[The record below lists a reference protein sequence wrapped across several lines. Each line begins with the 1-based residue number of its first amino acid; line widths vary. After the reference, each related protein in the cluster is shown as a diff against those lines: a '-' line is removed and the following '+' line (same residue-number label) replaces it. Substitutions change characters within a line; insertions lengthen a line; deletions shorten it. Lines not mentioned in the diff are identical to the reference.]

1 MLALQVKTSYSLLSS
16 LCKIE
21 DLVKKAKE
29 YGYTSLAITDEDNL
43 YGVMPFYETC
53 LKYNIKPIIGVELS
67 LEKKKILLY
76 ARNNKGYKNIIKLV
90 SLKSERD
97 INNGDLTTY
106 KEGTILVMPS
116 YYYDEKIYNI
126 YDEKYIGFTNIKDS
140 LNEKR
145 KTIYINNVA
154 YLNKEDYKYLDYLTM
169 IKTGKTLGAMPL
181 GTQIG
186 RHLQTK
192 EELVAYVGEDILENM
207 ENLASACNVQI
218 TKEEDLLPVYNEE
231 IDAYEYLT
239 KLCHKGLNRRLNNTV
254 PDTYLTRLNYELDII
269 NKMGFCNYFLI
280 VYDYVKYAKQNK
292 ILVGPGRGS
301 AAGSLASY
309 TLGITDIDPIKYNLL
324 FERFLNPERITM
336 PDIDIDFD
344 AERRNEV
351 IDYITQK
358 YGAKKVASI
367 ITFGSLGAKQVIRDV
382 GRVLNIKVS
391 ILDAIS
397 RNLSDTLS
405 DSYQINDTLR
415 KLINSDSNLKKLWDI
430 SLHLEGLPRHTS
442 IHAAGIIISRK
453 NLDECIPLTK
463 TPTGNYVAT
472 YTMNYLE
479 QLGLLKMDLL
489 ALSNL
494 TTINKLINEIRE
506 KEHLNITFSNIPLT
520 DQKTLEIFTNV
531 ETDGIFQFETTGM
544 KNFLT
549 ELKVKNFEDI
559 VLAIALFRP
568 GPMDSIK
575 NFIKVR
581 EGQIKI
587 NYIDEA
593 LRPILSST
601 YGVIIYQEQIMQIAR
616 IMGGYTLAEAD
627 ILRRAMSKKKE
638 DVLIKEKPRFINRLK
653 SRGYKEEVAI
663 KIYDLILKFAG
674 YGFNRSHSVAY
685 AIVAY
690 KMAFLKTYF
699 YKYFM
704 VSILSTCLSSSI
716 KTNTYMCEIRGK
728 NVKILLPNINKS
740 TTTYTV
746 VEEGILPPLNIV
758 RELGPLL
765 VGEIIKERENE
776 PYTSF
781 IDFVI
786 RMYSKGITRK
796 YLIKLING
804 GCFTDYNRQTLQNN
818 LDKVITYAELISGST
833 AILPPPPEITI
844 YEEYSKEELLSLEI
858 NTFGLYLTESPVSK
872 YKGPKDINTKELKNH
887 FNQKIYIILVID
899 TIKEAITKNNDVM
912 AFITGSDEYGSITV
926 TLFPDLYKEFRNL
939 AKRDIIRVFGRV
951 ERRFDRYQVV
961 AKEVRILGYNE
972 KK

>member
-29 YGYTSLAITDEDNL
+29 YGYTSLAITDENNL

-67 LEKKKILLY
+67 LENKKILLY

-90 SLKSERD
+90 SLKSEKN
-97 INNGDLTTY
+97 INNEDLTTH

-169 IKTGKTLGAMPL
+169 IKEGKTLGTMPL
-181 GTQIG
+181 GTGIG

-192 EELVAYVGEDILENM
+192 EELVAYIGEEILENM
-207 ENLASACNVQI
+207 ENLASNCNVQI
-218 TKEEDLLPVYNEE
+218 TKEENILPIYNEE

-254 PDTYLTRLNYELDII
+254 PDTYLTRLNYELDVI
-269 NKMGFCNYFLI
+269 NKMGFCDYFLI

-382 GRVLNIKVS
+382 GRVLNIKIS

-397 RNLSDTLS
+397 RNLSETLS
-405 DSYQINDTLR
+405 ASYQTNDTLR
-415 KLINSDSNLKKLWDI
+415 KLINSDTTLKKLWDI

-442 IHAAGIIISRK
+442 LHAAGIIISRK

-472 YTMNYLE
+472 YTMNHLE

-506 KEHLNITFSNIPLT
+506 KEHLNITFNNIPLT
-520 DQKTLEIFTNV
+520 DQKTIEIFTNV

-568 GPMDSIK
+568 GPMDSIN

-581 EGQIKI
+581 EGKIKI

-593 LRPILSST
+593 LQPILSST

-616 IMGGYTLAEAD
+616 VMGGYTLAEAD

-638 DVLIKEKPRFINRLK
+638 DILIKEKPRFINRLQ

-704 VSILSTCLSSSI
+704 ANTLSTCLSSSI
-716 KTNTYMCEIRGK
+716 KTNTYICEIRGK
-728 NVKILLPNINKS
+728 NIKIQLPNINKS

-765 VGEIIKERENE
+765 VAEIIKERETK
-776 PYTSF
+776 PFTTF

-786 RMYSKGITRK
+786 RMNNKGLTK
-796 YLIKLING
+796 KHLIKLING
-804 GCFTDYNRQTLQNN
+804 GCFTDYNRQTLQKN
-818 LDKVITYAELISGST
+818 LDKIINYAELISAST
-833 AILPPPPEITI
+833 TILPPPPQITK
-844 YEEYSKEELLSLEI
+844 YEEYTKEELLSLEI

-872 YKGPKDINTKELKNH
+872 YKGPSDINTKELKNH
-887 FNQKIYIILVID
+887 YNQKIHIILVID
-899 TIKEAITKNNDVM
+899 TIKEAITKNNDIM
-912 AFITGSDEYGSITV
+912 SFITGSDEYGSITI
-926 TLFPDLYKEFRNL
+926 TLFPDLYKKFQNL
-939 AKRDIIRVFGRV
+939 SKRDIIRVFGRV

-961 AKEVRILGYNE
+961 AKEIRILGQNE

>member
-97 INNGDLTTY
+97 INNEDLTTY
-106 KEGTILVMPS
+106 KEDTILVMPS

-218 TKEEDLLPVYNEE
+218 TKDEDLLPVYNEK

-765 VGEIIKERENE
+765 VGEIIKERETK
-776 PYTSF
+776 PFTSF

-926 TLFPDLYKEFRNL
+926 TIFPDLYKEFRNL

>member
-765 VGEIIKERENE
+765 VGEIIKERENK

>member
-43 YGVMPFYETC
+43 YGVMPFYEIC
-53 LKYNIKPIIGVELS
+53 HKYNIKPIIGVELS
-67 LEKKKILLY
+67 LQNKKILLY

-90 SLKSERD
+90 SLKSERSLT
-97 INNGDLTTY
+97 NEDLSTY

-116 YYYDEKIYNI
+116 YYYDDEIYNI
-126 YDEKYIGFTNIKDS
+126 YNEKYIGFTNIKDS

-169 IKTGKTLGAMPL
+169 IKEGKTLGTMPL

-186 RHLQTK
+186 RHLQTR

-207 ENLASACNVQI
+207 ENLASNCNVQI
-218 TKEEDLLPVYNEE
+218 TKEEDLLPIYNEE

-239 KLCHKGLNRRLNNTV
+239 KLCHKGLNRRLNNNV
-254 PDTYLTRLNYELDII
+254 PDTYITRLNYELDVI

-309 TLGITDIDPIKYNLL
+309 TLGITDIDPIEYNLL

-351 IDYITQK
+351 IDYIIKK
-358 YGAKKVASI
+358 YGQKKVASI

-397 RNLSDTLS
+397 RNLSDTLA
-405 DSYQINDTLR
+405 DSYQTNDTLR
-415 KLINSDSNLKKLWDI
+415 KLINSDNTLGKLWDI

-463 TPTGNYVAT
+463 TPTGSYVAS

-494 TTINKLINEIRE
+494 TTINNLINEIRE
-506 KEHLNITFSNIPLT
+506 KEHLNITFGNIPLT
-520 DQKTLEIFTNV
+520 DKKTLEIFTNV

-549 ELKVKNFEDI
+549 ELKVKDFEDI

-568 GPMDSIK
+568 GPMDSIN

-616 IMGGYTLAEAD
+616 KMGGYTLAEAD

-638 DVLIKEKPRFINRLK
+638 DVLLKEKPRFINRLQEN
-653 SRGYKEEVAI
+653 GYKEEVAI

-704 VSILSTCLSSSI
+704 VSILSTCLSSSL

-728 NVKILLPNINKS
+728 NVKILLPNINTS
-740 TTTYTV
+740 TNTYTV
-746 VEEGILPPLNIV
+746 VADGILPPLNII

-765 VGEIIKERENE
+765 VGEIIKERDIK
-776 PYTSF
+776 PFTSF
-781 IDFVI
+781 IDFVV
-786 RMYSKGITRK
+786 RMYSKGITKK
-796 YLIKLING
+796 YLVKLING
-804 GCFTDYNRQTLQNN
+804 GCFSDYNRKTLQNN
-818 LDKVITYAELISGST
+818 LDKVITYAELISGTTS
-833 AILPPPPEITI
+833 ILPLPPEITI
-844 YEEYSKEELLSLEI
+844 YEEYTKEELLSLEI

-912 AFITGSDEYGSITV
+912 SFITGSDEYGSITV

>member
-67 LEKKKILLY
+67 LEKKRILLY

-97 INNGDLTTY
+97 INNEDLTTY

-192 EELVAYVGEDILENM
+192 EELVAYVGEDILKNM

-405 DSYQINDTLR
+405 DSYQTNDTLR
-415 KLINSDSNLKKLWDI
+415 KLINSDSTLKKLWDI

-765 VGEIIKERENE
+765 VGEIIKERETK
-776 PYTSF
+776 PFTSF

-796 YLIKLING
+796 YLVKLING

-818 LDKVITYAELISGST
+818 LDKVITYAELISGNT

-912 AFITGSDEYGSITV
+912 SFITGSDEYGSITV

-972 KK
+972 MK

>member
-29 YGYTSLAITDEDNL
+29 YGYTSLAITDENNL

-67 LEKKKILLY
+67 LENKKILLY

-90 SLKSERD
+90 SLKSEKN
-97 INNGDLTTY
+97 INNEDLITH

-169 IKTGKTLGAMPL
+169 IKEGKTLGTMPL
-181 GTQIG
+181 GTGIG

-192 EELVAYVGEDILENM
+192 EELVAYVGEEILENM
-207 ENLASACNVQI
+207 ENLTSNCNVQI
-218 TKEEDLLPVYNEE
+218 TKEENILPIYNEE

-254 PDTYLTRLNYELDII
+254 PDTYLTRLNYELDVI
-269 NKMGFCNYFLI
+269 NKMGFCDYFLI

-382 GRVLNIKVS
+382 GRVLNIKIS

-405 DSYQINDTLR
+405 ASYQTNDTLR
-415 KLINSDSNLKKLWDI
+415 KLINSDTTLKKLWDI

-442 IHAAGIIISRK
+442 LHAAGIIISRK

-472 YTMNYLE
+472 YTMNHLE

-506 KEHLNITFSNIPLT
+506 KEHLNITFNNIPLT
-520 DQKTLEIFTNV
+520 DQKTIEIFTNV

-568 GPMDSIK
+568 GPMDSIN

-581 EGQIKI
+581 EGKIKI

-593 LRPILSST
+593 LQPILSST

-616 IMGGYTLAEAD
+616 VMGGYTLAEAD

-638 DVLIKEKPRFINRLK
+638 DILIKEKPRFINRLQ

-704 VSILSTCLSSSI
+704 ANTLSTCLSSSI
-716 KTNTYMCEIRGK
+716 KTNTYICEIRGK
-728 NVKILLPNINKS
+728 NIKIQLPNINKS

-765 VGEIIKERENE
+765 VAEIIKERETK
-776 PYTSF
+776 PFTTF

-786 RMYSKGITRK
+786 RMNNKGITK
-796 YLIKLING
+796 KHLIKLING
-804 GCFTDYNRQTLQNN
+804 GCFTDYNRQTLQKN
-818 LDKVITYAELISGST
+818 LDKVITYAELISTST

-844 YEEYSKEELLSLEI
+844 YEEYTKEELLSLEI
-858 NTFGLYLTESPVSK
+858 NTFGFYLTESPVSK
-872 YKGPKDINTKELKNH
+872 YKGPSDINTKELKNH
-887 FNQKIYIILVID
+887 YNQKIHIILVID
-899 TIKEAITKNNDVM
+899 NIKEAITKNNDIM
-912 AFITGSDEYGSITV
+912 SFITGSDEYGSITV
-926 TLFPDLYKEFRNL
+926 TLFPDLYKKFQKL
-939 AKRDIIRVFGRV
+939 SKRDIIRVFGRV

-961 AKEVRILGYNE
+961 AKEVRILGQNE

>member
-29 YGYTSLAITDEDNL
+29 YGYTSLAITDENNL

-67 LEKKKILLY
+67 LENKKILLY

-90 SLKSERD
+90 SLKSEKN
-97 INNGDLTTY
+97 INNEDLTTH

-169 IKTGKTLGAMPL
+169 IKEGKTLGTMPL
-181 GTQIG
+181 GTGIG

-192 EELVAYVGEDILENM
+192 EELVAYVGEEILENM
-207 ENLASACNVQI
+207 ENLASNCNVQI
-218 TKEEDLLPVYNEE
+218 TKEENILPIYNEE

-254 PDTYLTRLNYELDII
+254 PDTYLTRLNYELDVI
-269 NKMGFCNYFLI
+269 NKMGFCDYFLI
-280 VYDYVKYAKQNK
+280 VYDYVKYAKQNN

-382 GRVLNIKVS
+382 GRVLNIKIS

-397 RNLSDTLS
+397 RNLSETLS
-405 DSYQINDTLR
+405 ASYQTNDTLR
-415 KLINSDSNLKKLWDI
+415 KLINSDTTLKKLWDI
-430 SLHLEGLPRHTS
+430 SLHIEGLPRHTS
-442 IHAAGIIISRK
+442 LHAAGIIISRK

-472 YTMNYLE
+472 YTMNHLE

-506 KEHLNITFSNIPLT
+506 KEHLNITFNNIPLT
-520 DQKTLEIFTNV
+520 DQKTIEIFTNV

-568 GPMDSIK
+568 GPMDSIN

-581 EGQIKI
+581 EGKIKI

-593 LRPILSST
+593 LQPILSST

-616 IMGGYTLAEAD
+616 VMGGYTLAEAD

-638 DVLIKEKPRFINRLK
+638 DILIKEKPRFINRLQ

-690 KMAFLKTYF
+690 KMAFLKTNF

-704 VSILSTCLSSSI
+704 ANILSTCLSSSI
-716 KTNTYMCEIRGK
+716 KTNTYICEIRGK
-728 NVKILLPNINKS
+728 N
-740 TTTYTV
+740 T
-746 VEEGILPPLNIV
+746 
-758 RELGPLL
+758 
-765 VGEIIKERENE
+765 
-776 PYTSF
+776 
-781 IDFVI
+781 
-786 RMYSKGITRK
+786 IT
-796 YLIKLING
+796 
-804 GCFTDYNRQTLQNN
+804 
-818 LDKVITYAELISGST
+818 
-833 AILPPPPEITI
+833 
-844 YEEYSKEELLSLEI
+844 
-858 NTFGLYLTESPVSK
+858 K
-872 YKGPKDINTKELKNH
+872 YK
-887 FNQKIYIILVID
+887 
-899 TIKEAITKNNDVM
+899 
-912 AFITGSDEYGSITV
+912 
-926 TLFPDLYKEFRNL
+926 
-939 AKRDIIRVFGRV
+939 
-951 ERRFDRYQVV
+951 
-961 AKEVRILGYNE
+961 
-972 KK
+972 

>member
-29 YGYTSLAITDEDNL
+29 YGYTSLAITDENNL

-67 LEKKKILLY
+67 LENKKILLY

-90 SLKSERD
+90 SLKSEKN
-97 INNGDLTTY
+97 INNEDLITH

-169 IKTGKTLGAMPL
+169 IKEGKILGTMPL
-181 GTQIG
+181 GTAIG

-207 ENLASACNVQI
+207 ENLASNCNVQI
-218 TKEEDLLPVYNEE
+218 TKEENILPIYNEE

-254 PDTYLTRLNYELDII
+254 PDTYLTRLNYELDVI

-301 AAGSLASY
+301 AAGSLVSY

-382 GRVLNIKVS
+382 GRVLNIKIS
-391 ILDAIS
+391 IIDAIS

-405 DSYQINDTLR
+405 ASYQTNDTLR
-415 KLINSDSNLKKLWDI
+415 KLINSDTTLKKLWDI

-442 IHAAGIIISRK
+442 LHAAGIIISSK

-494 TTINKLINEIRE
+494 TTINKLINEIHE
-506 KEHLNITFSNIPLT
+506 KEHLNITFNNIPLT

-568 GPMDSIK
+568 GPMDSIN

-581 EGQIKI
+581 EGKIKI

-593 LRPILSST
+593 LQQILSST

-616 IMGGYTLAEAD
+616 VMGGYTLAEAD

-638 DVLIKEKPRFINRLK
+638 DILIKEKTRFINRLK
-653 SRGYKEEVAI
+653 SHGYKEEVAI

-690 KMAFLKTYF
+690 KMAFLKTHF

-704 VSILSTCLSSSI
+704 ANILSTCLSSSL
-716 KTNTYMCEIRGK
+716 KTNTYICEIRGK
-728 NVKILLPNINKS
+728 NIKILLPNINKS

-765 VGEIIKERENE
+765 VAEIIKERETK
-776 PYTSF
+776 PFTTF

-786 RMYSKGITRK
+786 RMNNKGLTK
-796 YLIKLING
+796 KHLIKLING
-804 GCFTDYNRQTLQNN
+804 GCFTDYNRQTLQKN
-818 LDKVITYAELISGST
+818 LDKIINYAELISAST
-833 AILPPPPEITI
+833 TILPPPPQITK
-844 YEEYSKEELLSLEI
+844 YEEYTKEELLSLEI

-872 YKGPKDINTKELKNH
+872 YKGPSDINTKELKNH
-887 FNQKIYIILVID
+887 YNQKIHIILVID
-899 TIKEAITKNNDVM
+899 TIKEAITKNNDIM
-912 AFITGSDEYGSITV
+912 SFITGSDEYGSITI
-926 TLFPDLYKEFRNL
+926 TLFPDLYKKFQNL
-939 AKRDIIRVFGRV
+939 SKRDIIRVFGRV

-961 AKEVRILGYNE
+961 AKEVRILGQNE

>member
-29 YGYTSLAITDEDNL
+29 YGYTSLAITDENNL

-67 LEKKKILLY
+67 LENKKILLY

-90 SLKSERD
+90 SLKSEKN
-97 INNGDLTTY
+97 INNEDLTTH

-169 IKTGKTLGAMPL
+169 IKEGKTLGTMPL
-181 GTQIG
+181 GTGIG

-192 EELVAYVGEDILENM
+192 EELVAYVGEEILENM
-207 ENLASACNVQI
+207 ENLASNCNVQI
-218 TKEEDLLPVYNEE
+218 TKEENILPIYNEE

-254 PDTYLTRLNYELDII
+254 PDTYLTRLNYELDVI

-382 GRVLNIKVS
+382 GRVLNIKIS

-405 DSYQINDTLR
+405 ASYQTNDTLR
-415 KLINSDSNLKKLWDI
+415 KLINSDTTLKKLWDI

-442 IHAAGIIISRK
+442 LHAAGIIISRK

-472 YTMNYLE
+472 YTMNHLE

-506 KEHLNITFSNIPLT
+506 KEHLNITFNNIPLT
-520 DQKTLEIFTNV
+520 DQKTIEIFTNV

-568 GPMDSIK
+568 GPMDSIN

-581 EGQIKI
+581 EGKIKI

-593 LRPILSST
+593 LQPILSST

-616 IMGGYTLAEAD
+616 VMGGYTLAEAD

-638 DVLIKEKPRFINRLK
+638 DILIKEKPRFINRLK
-653 SRGYKEEVAI
+653 SHGYKEEVAI

-704 VSILSTCLSSSI
+704 ANILSTCLSSSI
-716 KTNTYMCEIRGK
+716 KTNTYICEIRGK
-728 NVKILLPNINKS
+728 NIKIQLPNINKS

-765 VGEIIKERENE
+765 VAEIIKERETK
-776 PYTSF
+776 PFTTF

-786 RMYSKGITRK
+786 RMNNKGITK
-796 YLIKLING
+796 KHLIKLING
-804 GCFTDYNRQTLQNN
+804 GCFTDYNRQTLQKN
-818 LDKVITYAELISGST
+818 LDKVITYAELISTST

-844 YEEYSKEELLSLEI
+844 YEEYTKEELLSLEI
-858 NTFGLYLTESPVSK
+858 NTFGFYLTESPVSK
-872 YKGPKDINTKELKNH
+872 YKGPSDINTKELKNH
-887 FNQKIYIILVID
+887 YNQKIHIILVID
-899 TIKEAITKNNDVM
+899 NIKEAITKNNDIM
-912 AFITGSDEYGSITV
+912 SFITGSDEYGSITV
-926 TLFPDLYKEFRNL
+926 TLFPDLYKKFQKL
-939 AKRDIIRVFGRV
+939 SKRDIIRVFGRV

-961 AKEVRILGYNE
+961 AKEVRILGQNE

>member
-53 LKYNIKPIIGVELS
+53 LRYNIKPIIGVELS

-90 SLKSERD
+90 SLKSERN
-97 INNGDLTTY
+97 INNEDLITY

-192 EELVAYVGEDILENM
+192 EELVAYVGEDILKNM

-405 DSYQINDTLR
+405 DSYQTNDTLR
-415 KLINSDSNLKKLWDI
+415 KLINSDSTLKKLWDI

-765 VGEIIKERENE
+765 VGEIIKERETK
-776 PYTSF
+776 PFTSF

-796 YLIKLING
+796 YLVKLING

-818 LDKVITYAELISGST
+818 LDKVITYAELISGNT

-912 AFITGSDEYGSITV
+912 SFITGSDEYGSITV

>member
-97 INNGDLTTY
+97 INNEDLTAY

-154 YLNKEDYKYLDYLTM
+154 YLNNEDYKYLDYLTM

-218 TKEEDLLPVYNEE
+218 TKDEDLLPVYNEE

-254 PDTYLTRLNYELDII
+254 PDTYLTRLNYELNII

-405 DSYQINDTLR
+405 DSYQTNDTLR
-415 KLINSDSNLKKLWDI
+415 KLINSDSTLKKLWDI

-442 IHAAGIIISRK
+442 IHAAGIIISQK

-494 TTINKLINEIRE
+494 TTINKLINEIHE

-765 VGEIIKERENE
+765 VGEIIKERENK

-872 YKGPKDINTKELKNH
+872 YKGLKDINTKELKNH

>member
-29 YGYTSLAITDEDNL
+29 YGYTSLAITDENNL

-67 LEKKKILLY
+67 LENKKILLY

-90 SLKSERD
+90 SLKSEKN
-97 INNGDLTTY
+97 INNEDLITH

-169 IKTGKTLGAMPL
+169 IKEGKTLGTMPL
-181 GTQIG
+181 GTGIG

-192 EELVAYVGEDILENM
+192 EELVAYVGEEILENM
-207 ENLASACNVQI
+207 ENLASNCNVQI
-218 TKEEDLLPVYNEE
+218 TKEENILPIYNEE

-254 PDTYLTRLNYELDII
+254 PDTYLTRLNYELDVI

-382 GRVLNIKVS
+382 GRVLNIKIS

-397 RNLSDTLS
+397 RNLSETLS
-405 DSYQINDTLR
+405 ASYQTNDTLR
-415 KLINSDSNLKKLWDI
+415 KLINSDTTLKKLWDI

-442 IHAAGIIISRK
+442 LHAAGIIISRK

-472 YTMNYLE
+472 YTMNHLE

-506 KEHLNITFSNIPLT
+506 KEHLNITFNNIPLT
-520 DQKTLEIFTNV
+520 DQKTIEIFTNV

-568 GPMDSIK
+568 GPMDSIN

-581 EGQIKI
+581 EGKIKI

-593 LRPILSST
+593 LQPILSST

-616 IMGGYTLAEAD
+616 VMGGYTLAEAD

-638 DVLIKEKPRFINRLK
+638 DILIKEKPRFINRLQ

-704 VSILSTCLSSSI
+704 ANILSTCLSSSI
-716 KTNTYMCEIRGK
+716 KTNTYICEIRGK
-728 NVKILLPNINKS
+728 NIKIQLPNINKS

-765 VGEIIKERENE
+765 VAEIIKERETK
-776 PYTSF
+776 PFTTF

-786 RMYSKGITRK
+786 RMNNKGITK
-796 YLIKLING
+796 KHLIKLING
-804 GCFTDYNRQTLQNN
+804 GCFTDYNRQTLQKN
-818 LDKVITYAELISGST
+818 LDKVITYAELISTST
-833 AILPPPPEITI
+833 AILPPPP
-844 YEEYSKEELLSLEI
+844 
-858 NTFGLYLTESPVSK
+858 
-872 YKGPKDINTKELKNH
+872 
-887 FNQKIYIILVID
+887 
-899 TIKEAITKNNDVM
+899 
-912 AFITGSDEYGSITV
+912 
-926 TLFPDLYKEFRNL
+926 
-939 AKRDIIRVFGRV
+939 
-951 ERRFDRYQVV
+951 
-961 AKEVRILGYNE
+961 
-972 KK
+972 

>member
-67 LEKKKILLY
+67 LENKKILLY

-90 SLKSERD
+90 SLKSEKN
-97 INNGDLTTY
+97 INNEDLTTH

-169 IKTGKTLGAMPL
+169 IKEGKTLGTMPL
-181 GTQIG
+181 GTEIG

-207 ENLASACNVQI
+207 ENLASNCNVQI
-218 TKEEDLLPVYNEE
+218 TKEENILPIYNEE

-239 KLCHKGLNRRLNNTV
+239 KLCHKGLNRRLNNNV
-254 PDTYLTRLNYELDII
+254 PNSYLTRLNYELDVI

-309 TLGITDIDPIKYNLL
+309 TLGITDVDPIEYNLL

-351 IDYITQK
+351 IDYITSK

-382 GRVLNIKVS
+382 GRVLNIKIS

-397 RNLSDTLS
+397 RNLTDTLS
-405 DSYQINDTLR
+405 DSYQTNNTLR
-415 KLINSDSNLKKLWDI
+415 KLINSDTTLKKLWDI

-442 IHAAGIIISRK
+442 LHAAGIIISRK
-453 NLDECIPLTK
+453 NLDECIPLAK
-463 TPTGNYVAT
+463 TPSGNYVAT
-472 YTMNYLE
+472 YTMNHLE

-506 KEHLNITFSNIPLT
+506 KEHLNITFNNIPLT
-520 DQKTLEIFTNV
+520 DKKTLEIFTNV

-568 GPMDSIK
+568 GPMDSIN

-581 EGQIKI
+581 EGKIKI
-587 NYIDEA
+587 NYIDES

-616 IMGGYTLAEAD
+616 VMGGYTLAEAD

-704 VSILSTCLSSSI
+704 ANILSTCLSSSI
-716 KTNTYMCEIRGK
+716 KTNTYICEIRGK
-728 NVKILLPNINKS
+728 NIKILLPNINKS
-740 TTTYTV
+740 TTTYTIV
-746 VEEGILPPLNIV
+746 GEGILPPLNIV

-765 VGEIIKERENE
+765 VGEIIKEREIK
-776 PYTSF
+776 PFTTF

-786 RMYSKGITRK
+786 RMYSKGITKK

-804 GCFTDYNRQTLQNN
+804 GCFTDYNRQTLQKN
-818 LDKVITYAELISGST
+818 LDKVITYAELISTST
-833 AILPPPPEITI
+833 TILPPPPEITI
-844 YEEYSKEELLSLEI
+844 YEEYTKEELLSLEI

-872 YKGPKDINTKELKNH
+872 YKNPNDINTKELKKH
-887 FNQKIYIILVID
+887 YNQKIHIILVID
-899 TIKEAITKNNDVM
+899 NIKEAITKNNDIM
-912 AFITGSDEYGSITV
+912 SFITGSDEYGSITV
-926 TLFPDLYKEFRNL
+926 TLFPDLYKKFRNL
-939 AKRDIIRVFGRV
+939 SKRDIIRVFGRV
-951 ERRFDRYQVV
+951 ERRFDQYQVV
-961 AKEVRILGYNE
+961 AKEVRILGQNE

>member
-29 YGYTSLAITDEDNL
+29 YGYTSLAITDENNL

-67 LEKKKILLY
+67 LENKKILLY

-90 SLKSERD
+90 SLKSEKN
-97 INNGDLTTY
+97 INNEDLITH

-169 IKTGKTLGAMPL
+169 IKEGKTLGTMPL
-181 GTQIG
+181 GTGIG

-192 EELVAYVGEDILENM
+192 EELVAYVGEEILENM
-207 ENLASACNVQI
+207 ENLASNCNVQI
-218 TKEEDLLPVYNEE
+218 TKEENILPIYNEE

-254 PDTYLTRLNYELDII
+254 PDTYLTRLNYELDVI

-382 GRVLNIKVS
+382 GRVLNIKIS

-397 RNLSDTLS
+397 RNLSETLS
-405 DSYQINDTLR
+405 ASYQTNDTLR
-415 KLINSDSNLKKLWDI
+415 KLINSDTTLKKLWDI

-442 IHAAGIIISRK
+442 LHAAGIIISRK

-472 YTMNYLE
+472 YTMNHLE

-506 KEHLNITFSNIPLT
+506 KEHLNITFNNIPLT
-520 DQKTLEIFTNV
+520 DQKTIEIFTNV

-568 GPMDSIK
+568 GPMDSIN

-581 EGQIKI
+581 EGKIKI

-593 LRPILSST
+593 LQPILSST
-601 YGVIIYQEQIMQIAR
+601 YGVIIYQEHIMQIAR
-616 IMGGYTLAEAD
+616 VMGGYTLAEAD

-638 DVLIKEKPRFINRLK
+638 DILIKEKPRFINRLQ

-704 VSILSTCLSSSI
+704 ANILSTCLSSSI
-716 KTNTYMCEIRGK
+716 KTNTYICEIRGK
-728 NVKILLPNINKS
+728 NIKIQLPNINKS

-746 VEEGILPPLNIV
+746 V
-758 RELGPLL
+758 
-765 VGEIIKERENE
+765 
-776 PYTSF
+776 
-781 IDFVI
+781 
-786 RMYSKGITRK
+786 
-796 YLIKLING
+796 
-804 GCFTDYNRQTLQNN
+804 
-818 LDKVITYAELISGST
+818 
-833 AILPPPPEITI
+833 
-844 YEEYSKEELLSLEI
+844 
-858 NTFGLYLTESPVSK
+858 
-872 YKGPKDINTKELKNH
+872 
-887 FNQKIYIILVID
+887 
-899 TIKEAITKNNDVM
+899 
-912 AFITGSDEYGSITV
+912 
-926 TLFPDLYKEFRNL
+926 
-939 AKRDIIRVFGRV
+939 
-951 ERRFDRYQVV
+951 
-961 AKEVRILGYNE
+961 
-972 KK
+972 

>member
-43 YGVMPFYETC
+43 YGVMPFYEIC
-53 LKYNIKPIIGVELS
+53 HKYNIKPIIGVELS
-67 LEKKKILLY
+67 LQNKKILLY

-90 SLKSERD
+90 SLKSERSLT
-97 INNGDLTTY
+97 NEDLSTY

-126 YDEKYIGFTNIKDS
+126 YNEKYIGFTNIKDS

-169 IKTGKTLGAMPL
+169 IKEGKTLGTMPL

-186 RHLQTK
+186 RHLQTR

-207 ENLASACNVQI
+207 ENLASNCNVQI
-218 TKEEDLLPVYNEE
+218 TKEEDLLPIYNEE

-239 KLCHKGLNRRLNNTV
+239 KLCHKGLNRRLNNNV
-254 PDTYLTRLNYELDII
+254 PDTYITRLNYELDVI

-309 TLGITDIDPIKYNLL
+309 TLGITDIDPIEYNLL

-351 IDYITQK
+351 IDYIIKK
-358 YGAKKVASI
+358 YGQKKVASI

-397 RNLSDTLS
+397 RNLSDTLA
-405 DSYQINDTLR
+405 DSYQTNDTLR
-415 KLINSDSNLKKLWDI
+415 KLINSDNTLGKLWDI

-453 NLDECIPLTK
+453 NLDESIPLTK
-463 TPTGNYVAT
+463 TPTGSYVAS

-494 TTINKLINEIRE
+494 TTINNLINEIRE
-506 KEHLNITFSNIPLT
+506 KEHLNITFGNIPLT
-520 DQKTLEIFTNV
+520 DKKTLEIFTNV

-549 ELKVKNFEDI
+549 ELKVKDFEDI

-568 GPMDSIK
+568 GPMDSIN

-616 IMGGYTLAEAD
+616 KMGGYTLAEAD

-638 DVLIKEKPRFINRLK
+638 DVLLKEKPRFINRLQEN
-653 SRGYKEEVAI
+653 GYKEEVAI

-704 VSILSTCLSSSI
+704 VSILSTCLSSSL

-728 NVKILLPNINKS
+728 NVKILLPNINTS
-740 TTTYTV
+740 TNTYTV
-746 VEEGILPPLNIV
+746 VADGILPPLNII

-765 VGEIIKERENE
+765 VGEIIKERDIK
-776 PYTSF
+776 PFTSF
-781 IDFVI
+781 IDFVV
-786 RMYSKGITRK
+786 RMYSKGITKK
-796 YLIKLING
+796 YLVKLING
-804 GCFTDYNRQTLQNN
+804 GCFSDYNRKTLQNN
-818 LDKVITYAELISGST
+818 LDKVITYAELISGTTS
-833 AILPPPPEITI
+833 ILPLPPEITI
-844 YEEYSKEELLSLEI
+844 YEEYTKEELLSLEI

-912 AFITGSDEYGSITV
+912 SFITGSDEYGSITV

>member
-53 LKYNIKPIIGVELS
+53 LRYNIKPIIGVELS

-90 SLKSERD
+90 SLKSERN
-97 INNGDLTTY
+97 INNEDLITY

-207 ENLASACNVQI
+207 EKLASACNVQI

-405 DSYQINDTLR
+405 DSYQTNDTLR
-415 KLINSDSNLKKLWDI
+415 KLINSDSTLKKLWDI

-746 VEEGILPPLNIV
+746 VKEGILPPLNIV

-765 VGEIIKERENE
+765 VGEIIKERETK
-776 PYTSF
+776 PFTSF

-796 YLIKLING
+796 YLVKLING

-818 LDKVITYAELISGST
+818 LDKVITYAELISGNS

-912 AFITGSDEYGSITV
+912 SFITGSDEYGSITV

>member
-53 LKYNIKPIIGVELS
+53 LRYNIKPIIGVELS

-90 SLKSERD
+90 SLKSERN
-97 INNGDLTTY
+97 INNEDLITY

-207 ENLASACNVQI
+207 EKLASACNVQI

-405 DSYQINDTLR
+405 DSYQTNDTLR
-415 KLINSDSNLKKLWDI
+415 KLINSDSTLKKLWDI

-765 VGEIIKERENE
+765 VGEIIKERETK
-776 PYTSF
+776 PFTSF

-796 YLIKLING
+796 YLVKLING

-818 LDKVITYAELISGST
+818 LDKVITYAELISGNT
-833 AILPPPPEITI
+833 AIIPPPPEITI

-912 AFITGSDEYGSITV
+912 SFITGSDEYGSITV

>member
-29 YGYTSLAITDEDNL
+29 YGYTSLAITDENNL

-67 LEKKKILLY
+67 LENKKILLY

-90 SLKSERD
+90 SLKSEKN
-97 INNGDLTTY
+97 INNEDLTTH

-169 IKTGKTLGAMPL
+169 IKEGKTLGTMPL
-181 GTQIG
+181 ETGIG

-192 EELVAYVGEDILENM
+192 EELVTYVGEEILENM
-207 ENLASACNVQI
+207 ENLASNCNVQI
-218 TKEEDLLPVYNEE
+218 TKEENILPIYNEE

-254 PDTYLTRLNYELDII
+254 PDTYLTRLNYELDVI
-269 NKMGFCNYFLI
+269 NKMGFCDYFLI

-382 GRVLNIKVS
+382 GRVLNIKIS

-397 RNLSDTLS
+397 RNLSETLS
-405 DSYQINDTLR
+405 ASYQTNDTLR
-415 KLINSDSNLKKLWDI
+415 KLINSDTTLKKLWDI

-442 IHAAGIIISRK
+442 LHAAGIIISRK

-472 YTMNYLE
+472 YTMNHLE

-506 KEHLNITFSNIPLT
+506 KEHLNITFNNIPLT
-520 DQKTLEIFTNV
+520 DQKTIEIFTNV

-568 GPMDSIK
+568 GPMDSIN

-581 EGQIKI
+581 EGKIKI

-593 LRPILSST
+593 LQPILSST

-616 IMGGYTLAEAD
+616 VMGGYTLAEAD

-638 DVLIKEKPRFINRLK
+638 DILIKEKPRFINRLQ
-653 SRGYKEEVAI
+653 SRSYKEEVAI

-704 VSILSTCLSSSI
+704 ANILSTCLSSSI
-716 KTNTYMCEIRGK
+716 KTNTYICEIRGK
-728 NVKILLPNINKS
+728 NIKIQLPNINKS

-765 VGEIIKERENE
+765 VAEIIKERETK
-776 PYTSF
+776 PFTTF

-786 RMYSKGITRK
+786 RMNNKGITK
-796 YLIKLING
+796 KHLIKLING
-804 GCFTDYNRQTLQNN
+804 GCFTDYNRQTLQKN
-818 LDKVITYAELISGST
+818 LDKVITYAELISTST

-844 YEEYSKEELLSLEI
+844 YEEYTKEELLSLEI
-858 NTFGLYLTESPVSK
+858 NTFGFYLTESPVSK
-872 YKGPKDINTKELKNH
+872 YKGPSDINTKELKNH
-887 FNQKIYIILVID
+887 YNQKIHIILVID
-899 TIKEAITKNNDVM
+899 NIKEAITKNNDIM
-912 AFITGSDEYGSITV
+912 SFITGSDEYGSITV
-926 TLFPDLYKEFRNL
+926 TLFPDLYKKFQKL
-939 AKRDIIRVFGRV
+939 SKRDIIRVFGRV

-961 AKEVRILGYNE
+961 AKEVRILGQNE

>member
-53 LKYNIKPIIGVELS
+53 LRYNIKPIIGVELS

-90 SLKSERD
+90 SLKSERN
-97 INNGDLTTY
+97 INNEDLITY

-207 ENLASACNVQI
+207 EKLASACNVQI

-405 DSYQINDTLR
+405 DSYQTNDTLR
-415 KLINSDSNLKKLWDI
+415 KLINSDSTLKKLWDI

-728 NVKILLPNINKS
+728 NVTILLQNINKS

-765 VGEIIKERENE
+765 VGEIIKERETK
-776 PYTSF
+776 PFTSF

-796 YLIKLING
+796 YLVKLING

-818 LDKVITYAELISGST
+818 LDKVITYAELISGNT
-833 AILPPPPEITI
+833 AIIPPPPEITI

-912 AFITGSDEYGSITV
+912 SFITGSDEYGSITV

>member
-16 LCKIE
+16 LCKIG

-29 YGYTSLAITDEDNL
+29 YGYTSLAITDENNL

-67 LEKKKILLY
+67 LENKKILLY

-90 SLKSERD
+90 SLKSEKN
-97 INNGDLTTY
+97 INNEDLITH

-169 IKTGKTLGAMPL
+169 IKEGKTLGTMPL
-181 GTQIG
+181 GTGIG

-192 EELVAYVGEDILENM
+192 EELVAYVGEEILENM
-207 ENLASACNVQI
+207 ENLASNCNVQI
-218 TKEEDLLPVYNEE
+218 TKEENILPIYNEE

-254 PDTYLTRLNYELDII
+254 PDTYLTRLNYELDVI
-269 NKMGFCNYFLI
+269 NKMGFCDYFLI

-382 GRVLNIKVS
+382 GRVLNIKIS

-405 DSYQINDTLR
+405 ASYQTNDTLR
-415 KLINSDSNLKKLWDI
+415 KLINSDTTLKKLWDI

-442 IHAAGIIISRK
+442 LHAAGIIISRK

-472 YTMNYLE
+472 YTMNHLE

-494 TTINKLINEIRE
+494 TIINKLINEIRE
-506 KEHLNITFSNIPLT
+506 KEHLNITFNNIPLT
-520 DQKTLEIFTNV
+520 DQKTIEIFTNV

-568 GPMDSIK
+568 GPMDSIN

-581 EGQIKI
+581 EGKIKI

-593 LRPILSST
+593 LQPILSST

-616 IMGGYTLAEAD
+616 VMGGYTLAEAD

-638 DVLIKEKPRFINRLK
+638 DILIKEKPRFINRLQ

-704 VSILSTCLSSSI
+704 ANTLSTCLSSSI
-716 KTNTYMCEIRGK
+716 KTNTYICEIRGK
-728 NVKILLPNINKS
+728 NIKIQLPNINKS

-765 VGEIIKERENE
+765 VAEIIKERETK
-776 PYTSF
+776 PFTTF

-786 RMYSKGITRK
+786 RMNNKGITK
-796 YLIKLING
+796 KHLIKLINRLLHRLQSPN
-804 GCFTDYNRQTLQNN
+804 TPKKSRQSNN
-818 LDKVITYAELISGST
+818 LCR
-833 AILPPPPEITI
+833 
-844 YEEYSKEELLSLEI
+844 I
-858 NTFGLYLTESPVSK
+858 NIHKHRYFTTPSR
-872 YKGPKDINTKELKNH
+872 NNH
-887 FNQKIYIILVID
+887 I
-899 TIKEAITKNNDVM
+899 
-912 AFITGSDEYGSITV
+912 
-926 TLFPDLYKEFRNL
+926 
-939 AKRDIIRVFGRV
+939 
-951 ERRFDRYQVV
+951 
-961 AKEVRILGYNE
+961 
-972 KK
+972 